1 MIHSHRGAA
10 ETVRGLANEFRG
22 DTRCDFHFFANSM
35 RRVREVSI
43 DLTMPQDYTE
53 IRTNLHEL
61 LEAEYRAGR
70 ITKATY
76 DRVRG

>member
-1 MIHSHRGAA
+1 
-10 ETVRGLANEFRG
+10 
-22 DTRCDFHFFANSM
+22 
-35 RRVREVSI
+35 VSI